1 MKIIQGYWKVIDK
14 ENLSTRVRVFFP
26 LRSL

>member
-14 ENLSTRVRVFFP
+14 ENLSTRVRAFFP